1 MNPPQ
6 VDTYTRTIL
15 RWTADKYAFSGVL
28 FDTDKLAAV
37 QLNELAD
44 WLDQQG
50 TFS

>member
-1 MNPPQ
+1 MNAPQ

-15 RWTADKYAFSGVL
+15 RWTADQYAWRGIL
-28 FDTDKLAAV
+28 FDKDALASV

-50 TFS
+50 TIS